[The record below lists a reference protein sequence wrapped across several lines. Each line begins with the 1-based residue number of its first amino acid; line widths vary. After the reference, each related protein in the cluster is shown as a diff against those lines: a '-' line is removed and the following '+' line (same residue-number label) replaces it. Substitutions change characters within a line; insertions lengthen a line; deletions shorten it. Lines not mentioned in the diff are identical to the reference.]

1 MTQHDTAHTDLAL
14 YLVRAGVLGS
24 YQFVGSVMSTGRVWD
39 WRSCDDS
46 RNAHRAGARLR
57 RKEDISHMKIAPKE
71 ARAVMPVW
79 MSPCHVF
86 EADLVAFS
94 LSWNSFPEDILLETA
109 RYLRDSDVCTLL
121 ASCQHYHR
129 ALVPVLYR
137 AIDIDIPV
145 SAYPP
150 VDANHPIRILVCLLH
165 SIRYR
170 SSHPTIPANAW
181 FIQSLTYI
189 SYDAIVDLRTI
200 PMLAVILFEFV
211 VNHFRRCSLARTSP
225 STILRAYSPEAATL
239 LSLPRLESVR
249 STKLDIVVALM
260 QHRPVRTAV
269 VDYGNTIGDLK
280 PLLPHSMPM
289 TQHSLTR
296 LSLSILGQS
305 LRFRIIISAI
315 AITFPYLQHLALRT
329 PIRFSANLLKSLLIS
344 LEDDIHLLLGVQVVS
359 VNHAARREGHAT
371 TLEVFIP
378 DIVRLGAARH
388 DLVQIGYGRAMVS
401 RDMRDKPWTFIT
413 DTAPERFPWLMRRL
427 PQWP

>member
-1 MTQHDTAHTDLAL
+1 M
-14 YLVRAGVLGS
+14 
-24 YQFVGSVMSTGRVWD
+24 
-39 WRSCDDS
+39 
-46 RNAHRAGARLR
+46 
-57 RKEDISHMKIAPKE
+57 AP
-71 ARAVMPVW
+71 VV
-79 MSPCHVF
+79 S
-86 EADLVAFS
+86 S
-94 LSWNSFPEDILLETA
+94 LSWNSFPEDILLEAA
-109 RYLRDSDVCTLL
+109 RYLRDSDVCALL

-137 AIDIDIPV
+137 AINIDIPV

-150 VDANHPIRILVCLLH
+150 VDANYPIRILVSLLH

-170 SSHPTIPANAW
+170 SSHPTKPANSW

-200 PMLAVILFEFV
+200 PMLAAILCECSALRHLQFDVPHASVEFV

-225 STILRAYSPEAATL
+225 STILRAYSPEAATR

-305 LRFRIIISAI
+305 LRFRTIISAI

-329 PIRFSANLLKSLLIS
+329 PIRFSANLLKSLLTS
-344 LEDDIHLLLGVQVVS
+344 LEDDTHLLLGVQVVS

-371 TLEVFIP
+371 TLEAFIP

-401 RDMRDKPWTFIT
+401 RDMRDEPWTFIT